1 MRFKGKIV
9 YCIFLFQR
17 RKPIYCNSFIKSHI
31 KINKQFLFPE
41 MEKLEKQKHDKLQWI
56 LSKPPSKRS
65 SDELVDL
72 AKLLM
77 KNNFLKQFSTNPDFI
92 EMCRYLTLEICSEK
106 QLVFSQVSFNLK
118 RKNYIIFLRVMKET
132 TSTSF

>member
-1 MRFKGKIV
+1 
-9 YCIFLFQR
+9 
-17 RKPIYCNSFIKSHI
+17 
-31 KINKQFLFPE
+31 

-56 LSKPPSKRS
+56 LAKPPNKRS

-106 QLVFSQVSFNLK
+106 QIVFSQVS
-118 RKNYIIFLRVMKET
+118 IIYH
-132 TSTSF
+132 